1 MILNS
6 KKTYA
11 MVSLKEHHCEA
22 IPTQRFPYFVHQLFA
37 MTHPFRYGTDQLTT
51 AKAIAI
57 ANGRLKA
64 ILDTAAIQKIQACQ
78 QQVQKIVDDNK
89 TVYGVNTGFGILA
102 NSPISKEDTATLQ
115 YKILQSHS
123 VGVGDPIPTEVARL
137 MLITKVHALAQGY
150 SGVQL
155 STIERIIW
163 HIENDIIPLV
173 PEKGSVGASGDLAPL
188 AHLFLPLIGL
198 GEVFHSGIRYKAQE
212 VLNKFQQQAIEL
224 GPKEGLALINGTQF
238 ILAFA
243 IKAVQ
248 RMHNCLEA
256 ADIIGAMSLE
266 ALTGT
271 KAPFDERLHKLR
283 PFTGNQLVAQRLR
296 LLLHDSAIMQ
306 SHVDCGRVQ
315 DPYSLR
321 CMPQVHGASRNAWM
335 HLKELTEIELNA
347 VTDNPI
353 VLSAADTISGGNFHG
368 QPLALPLDYACFAA
382 AEAGNISDRRCYLL
396 LEGKW
401 GLPMLL
407 MKDVGLN
414 SGFMIPQYTTAALV
428 TENKTLCFPSS
439 ADSIPT
445 SLGQEDHVSMG
456 SISGRKL
463 NRVLDNLEFI
473 LAIELLSACQAIEF
487 RRPLKSSAL
496 LEFAHD
502 YVRNYVSFAAEDRIF
517 ADDINKVAGIIKDFS
532 FVEQVNLF
540 AMSKGVQLNEDYA
553 NFTW

>member
-1 MILNS
+1 MNA
-6 KKTYA
+6 T
-11 MVSLKEHHCEA
+11 
-22 IPTQRFPYFVHQLFA
+22 FN
-37 MTHPFRYGTDQLTT
+37 YGIDRLTT
-51 AKAIAI
+51 AVALQISSGKIKGVLNKAAVEKV
-57 ANGRLKA
+57 NSSHKA
-64 ILDTAAIQKIQACQ
+64 VQEIVAA
-78 QQVQKIVDDNK
+78 NK

-102 NSPISKEDTATLQ
+102 NTAISADDTATLQ

-123 VGVGDPIPTEVARL
+123 VGVGDPIPQEVAKL
-137 MLITKVHALAQGY
+137 MLITKVQALAQGY

-155 STIERIIW
+155 ATLQRIIW
-163 HIENDIIPLV
+163 HVDNDVIPVV

-198 GEVFHSGIRYKAQE
+198 GEVYYKGE
-212 VLNKFQQQAIEL
+212 KRDTSSVLRDAGLQPIQL

-238 ILAFA
+238 ILSFA
-243 IKAVQ
+243 VKAVQ

-271 KAPFDERLHKLR
+271 KAPFDERLHELR
-283 PFTGNQLVAQRLR
+283 PYNGNKLVAQRLR
-296 LLLHDSAIMQ
+296 LLLNDSEIMQ

-321 CMPQVHGASRNAWM
+321 CMPQVHGASRNAWL

-353 VLSAADTISGGNFHG
+353 ILSADDTISGGNFHG
-368 QPLALPLDYACFAA
+368 QPMALPLDYACFAA
-382 AEAGNISDRRCYLL
+382 AEVGNMADRRCYLL

-401 GLPMLL
+401 GLPVLL
-407 MKDVGLN
+407 MNNVGLN

-463 NRVLDNLEFI
+463 NKVLDNLEFI

-496 LEFAHD
+496 LEYAHD
-502 YVRNYVSFAAEDRIF
+502 YVREFVGFASEDRIF
-517 ADDINKVAGIIKDFS
+517 ADDINQVAGLIKDFS
-532 FVEQVNLF
+532 FVEKLNGF
-540 AMSKGVQLNEDYA
+540 AASKGISLNSGFDGF
-553 NFTW
+553 NGL